1 MFNNNE
7 AILGENDPESVN
19 AAADGAV
26 WGHHVVRDEPRID
39 FNWSSCRL
47 GQSWLASVVSLD
59 ILSLTH
65 VAAENNAYLG
75 CI

>member
-26 WGHHVVRDEPRID
+26 WGDHVVRDEPRID
-39 FNWSSCRL
+39 FN
-47 GQSWLASVVSLD
+47 
-59 ILSLTH
+59 
-65 VAAENNAYLG
+65 
-75 CI
+75 